1 MEDLYNYISGSG
13 IFIQIGAG
21 AGDKDSRANY
31 RDGFTEFVKK
41 LPKNR
46 IKKLF

>member
-21 AGDKDSRANY
+21 ACDKDSRANY

-41 LPKNR
+41 ITQKQN
-46 IKKLF
+46 